1 MGMFTGTSHVYHM
14 GGTTGIGKF
23 NREDLSDLITNISP
37 TDTPFV
43 SNIGRTKATAVQ
55 HEWMRDSLA
64 NAAAN
69 ANIEGNEVTFSSAS
83 SGTREINMTQILVKS
98 VIVSDTQDVVRK
110 AGKGAELAYQVA
122 KLTKELAR
130 DLEYA
135 CLQNGALV
143 TGDATT
149 ARAMRG
155 VSSWVSTNTSDLG
168 TGTVTVTQGDIMLI
182 MQKCWTSGGKPD
194 MLICGGAQKRTISG
208 MTTGVTKNLDA
219 RDKRFVQAIDVFET
233 DFGVL
238 KVMPDHFIATDDI
251 AIIQTDLWKLAY
263 LRPLQVKDLA
273 KTGDATKKM
282 LVTEVTLEA
291 LSENGNGLIIDALV

>member
-1 MGMFTGTSHVYHM
+1 MGVFTGTSHAYNM
-14 GGTTGIGKF
+14 GGSTGIGKF

-37 TDTPFV
+37 TETPMV

-55 HEWMRDSLA
+55 HEWMRDALA
-64 NAAAN
+64 AAAAN
-69 ANIEGNEVTFSSAS
+69 AHIEGNEVTFSAAS

-98 VIVSDTQDVVRK
+98 VVVSDTQDVVRK

-122 KLTKELAR
+122 KLTKEIAR

-149 ARAMRG
+149 ARSMRG
-155 VSSWVSTNTSDLG
+155 VSSWVSTNTSDIG

-251 AIIQTDLWKLAY
+251 AILQTDLWKLAY

-282 LVTEVTLEA
+282 LVTEVTLES
-291 LSENGNGLIIDALV
+291 LSETGNGLIIDALV